1 MTNEELLVRISN
13 GDEAALTK
21 LCLVNTG
28 LVKNRAW
35 SIARQYHCLRQNQY
49 GALSDYAKEMLSELE
64 SVGRLALVECVRT
77 GGYNAGKG
85 RFTTYVTPFL
95 DGAMRRH
102 LECSMG
108 TLSLDRDSMGL
119 VRKAQRRYHQ
129 KGESVEQISQA
140 LGILFPTA
148 ARAVAYPTHF
158 FSVYDLQ
165 DPEED
170 GDILERL
177 TPGWL
182 SGSPEE
188 TVIRSLT
195 MECLQEEFLQL
206 SKKDQEILGR
216 CFGVYGHPKSDLR
229 EIAIRNR
236 MKESGVEKAK
246 DQAIKRLRDRCQ
258 NSLAWKLRRAKRM
271 VERAEPTLS
280 NSSLYSAWWERK

>member
-77 GGYNAGKG
+77 GGYDAGKG
-85 RFTTYVTPFL
+85 RFTTYLTPFL

-108 TLSLDRDSMGL
+108 TLSLDRDSMGV
-119 VRKAQRRYHQ
+119 VRKAQNRYHQ
-129 KGESVEQISQA
+129 KGQSVAEISEA
-140 LGILFPTA
+140 MGISFPAA
-148 ARAVAYPTHF
+148 ARAIAYPTHF

-195 MECLQEEFLQL
+195 MACLQEEFLQL
-206 SKKDQEILGR
+206 SKKDQEILGWR
-216 CFGVYGHPKSDLR
+216 FGVYGHPKSDLR
-229 EIAIRNR
+229 EIAMRNR

-246 DQAIKRLRDRCQ
+246 DQAIKLLRDRCQ
-258 NSLAWKLRRAKRM
+258 NSLAWKLRRARRM
-271 VERAEPTLS
+271 VERAVSKAGKLP
-280 NSSLYSAWWERK
+280 

>member
-1 MTNEELLVRISN
+1 MTNEELLVRVSN

-21 LCLVNTG
+21 LCLMNTG
-28 LVKNRAW
+28 LVKDRARL
-35 SIARQYHCLRQNQY
+35 IARQYHCLRQTKY
-49 GALSDYAKEMLSELE
+49 GGLSDYAKEMLSELE
-64 SVGRLALVECVRT
+64 SVGRLALVECVGSGDYDAER
-77 GGYNAGKG
+77 G

-95 DGAMRRH
+95 DGAMRRY

-119 VRKAQRRYHQ
+119 VGKAQKRYHQ
-129 KGESVEQISQA
+129 KGESVEEISQA
-140 LGILFPTA
+140 LGISFPAA
-148 ARAVAYPTHF
+148 ARAIAYPTHF

-165 DPEED
+165 DPDED

-195 MECLQEEFLQL
+195 TECLRDEFLQL

-216 CFGVYGHPKSDLR
+216 CFGMYGHPKSDLR

-271 VERAEPTLS
+271 VERSVSKAGKLP
-280 NSSLYSAWWERK
+280 